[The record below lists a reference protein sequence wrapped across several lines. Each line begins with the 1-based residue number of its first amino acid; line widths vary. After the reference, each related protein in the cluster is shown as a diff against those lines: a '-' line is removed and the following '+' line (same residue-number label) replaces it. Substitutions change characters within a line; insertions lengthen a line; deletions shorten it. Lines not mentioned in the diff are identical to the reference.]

1 MVYQQRVRVRVKI
14 VTGCVHEPL
23 KDQNFIPMCCVEKH
37 RLPRCLEGGTRVLA
51 QAPSQIEDAEA
62 TQNLHQSWYLQHQ
75 VAHIGIAALRTV
87 LQAPSLSRDLAWR
100 AREAS

>member
-1 MVYQQRVRVRVKI
+1 MVYQQRVRVRVRI

-51 QAPSQIEDAEA
+51 HPPSQIEDAEA

-75 VAHIGIAALRTV
+75 VAHRRQESEPRGPAARQSKITN
-87 LQAPSLSRDLAWR
+87 QTI
-100 AREAS
+100 